1 MMPLTS
7 TPPYLFVFYSSGYLH
22 NRDLHSFPTRRSS
35 DLNATYPFLDFD
47 KQMKTAV
54 LCGRESVQIRPTTNK
69 RRDLNRLAEQ
79 LKVIGGKVEQNP
91 FLVSF
96 TVNEN
101 RMVVFEDGRAII
113 HGTKDVEQARTMYH
127 RYLS

>member
-69 RRDLNRLAEQ
+69 RRDLKDRKSTRLNSSHVAISYAVFCLKKKKNVHIARQ
-79 LKVIGGKVEQNP
+79 LHQ
-91 FLVSF
+91 
-96 TVNEN
+96 
-101 RMVVFEDGRAII
+101 
-113 HGTKDVEQARTMYH
+113 HDVGSTDTPQ
-127 RYLS
+127 L